1 MTKLFAALLASAFV
15 LVQAPAFAQAAKK
28 EEKAE
33 AQKAEKKDTKA
44 QAKKEEK
51 KEEEKKAKPKKGGC

>member
-1 MTKLFAALLASAFV
+1 MSKLFAALFASAFM

-28 EEKAE
+28 EDTAEAKKADAKKAE
-33 AQKAEKKDTKA
+33 AKKT
-44 QAKKEEK
+44 ETK

>member
-1 MTKLFAALLASAFV
+1 MTKLVAALFASAFMLAQV
-15 LVQAPAFAQAAKK
+15 PAFAQTAKK

-33 AQKAEKKDTKA
+33 AKKADTKKAE
-44 QAKKEEK
+44 AKKTEAK